1 MLRIKQHRFIWVGI
15 IVLGVILLGMPT
27 VYASDQYVVDE
38 VEPDDSENGIPDV
51 VDEVVPDDIENG
63 IPVYST
69 RTTKA
74 IFGGAFYAV
83 YSPRCTNSGTEYR
96 ATGGGCSLQYTG
108 LRNGLEASRPTPNLH
123 FALPTG
129 WECRGRNYA
138 SYTIHVTAH
147 VICSRIP

>member
-1 MLRIKQHRFIWVGI
+1 MLRIKQHRFIWVAI

-51 VDEVVPDDIENG
+51 VGEVERDDCENY

-69 RTTKA
+69 RRTET
-74 IFGGAFYAV
+74 IFGGTFYAV
-83 YSPRCTNSGTEYR
+83 NSPSCTKYGTIYR
-96 ATGGGCSLQYTG
+96 ATGGGCSLQFAG
-108 LRNGLEASRPTPNLH
+108 VRNGLEASRPTPNLD

-129 WECRGRNYA
+129 WECRGWNFSSR
-138 SYTIHVTAH
+138 TIHVTAH
-147 VICSRIP
+147 VICTLIC